1 MCSRQM
7 DFPTVRIISFQLW
20 GPSWR
25 NTEIWVILWY
35 KKLSQSHDLRN
46 RTENFVLT
54 KHKYSTWAGV
64 LTQEDAKFERSP
76 LAEDD
81 FPPGDLLVNYIFE
94 PCTCISPKCFIL
106 LIEWIRSQRVDFY
119 SAERLCTITR
129 CYQGLKM
136 ICFYLKCS
144 SEFFFFKSPD
154 QTDLKKKNISFGSV
168 HFTLQRFFSTVLPVY
183 WLIINFLLVHI
194 KDDLFL
200 QVIQVQFY

>member
-1 MCSRQM
+1 MICCFHGLHLPGDKCLWAVSVRPSPSPCQQHVGKWLSLTWSMCSRQM

-25 NTEIWVILWY
+25 NTEICWVILWY
-35 KKLSQSHDLRN
+35 KKLSQSHDSRN

-106 LIEWIRSQRVDFY
+106 LIEWIRSQWVDFY
-119 SAERLCTITR
+119 SAERLRTITR

-144 SEFFFFKSPD
+144 SEGFFFLKV
-154 QTDLKKKNISFGSV
+154 QTK
-168 HFTLQRFFSTVLPVY
+168 
-183 WLIINFLLVHI
+183 LI
-194 KDDLFL
+194 
-200 QVIQVQFY
+200 